1 VSTHFLNIINQE
13 SKSKVLEPE
22 SATTNT
28 LPKLKTG
35 LRIAPFHDGS
45 AAGERYLVEV
55 GETCFVASKN
65 MRDVLLALEDKP
77 ETLEELAAV
86 YEQQTGASIT
96 TEVLA
101 DVVANR
107 IPDSLFDHTP
117 EPKNK
122 RPFIFSF
129 NLLSE
134 QTIRPIS
141 DRLQVLYAKPIV
153 LIVCALFLVAEYLVF
168 THSLRAIRHPF
179 NLRDLVFSYI
189 AIVGI
194 TLFHELGHASA
205 CRRFECPHGYI
216 CFALYFLYPPF
227 YTDVTKVWRLPGL
240 KRAVVDL
247 GGVYFQAMIF
257 IVLTPYVMLTHD
269 LFTLRLLWGMNLMMF
284 FTLNPIF
291 KMDGYWL
298 LSDLSGLSNLHE
310 QMRGAWVSLGRKLF
324 RRPAVEME
332 TLQAQ
337 GLRLKVLYV
346 YSVLAVLYYTYIIE
360 FVYGSIGSVLV
371 HYPQRAGYLLTL
383 FQKAFN
389 DGAIEATTFFA
400 LRLVRETVWPVI
412 LCVMICFMA
421 YRLIGF
427 LFRTLS
433 GVMSGFQL
441 TLSMPRWVYALDEI
455 LKSRKSR
462 NPV

>member
-65 MRDVLLALEDKP
+65 MRDVLLALEGKP
-77 ETLEELAAV
+77 ETLEELAAI

-205 CRRFECPHGYI
+205 CRRFECPHGDI
-216 CFALYFLYPPF
+216 GFALYFIYPAF

-400 LRLVRETVWPVI
+400 LRLVRETFWPVI

>member
-13 SKSKVLEPE
+13 GKSKVLEPE

-77 ETLEELAAV
+77 ETLEELAAI

-141 DRLQVLYAKPIV
+141 DRLKVLYAKPIV

-179 NLRDLVFSYI
+179 NLRDLLFSYI

-205 CRRFECPHGYI
+205 CRRFECPHGDI
-216 CFALYFLYPPF
+216 GFALYFIYPAF

-346 YSVLAVLYYTYIIE
+346 YSVLAVLYYAYIIE

-421 YRLIGF
+421 YRVIGF

>member
-1 VSTHFLNIINQE
+1 MH
-13 SKSKVLEPE
+13 VLELG

-65 MRDVLLALEDKP
+65 MRDVLTALEDKP
-77 ETLEELAAV
+77 ETLEELAAI
-86 YEQQTGASIT
+86 YEEQTGASIT

-101 DVVANR
+101 DVVASR

-141 DRLQVLYAKPIV
+141 DRLKVLYAKPVV
-153 LIVCALFLVAEYLVF
+153 LIVCAAFVVAEYFVF
-168 THSLRAIRHPF
+168 THSLRAIHHSF
-179 NLRDLVFSYI
+179 NLRDLVLSYV
-189 AIVGI
+189 ALVAV

-205 CRRFECPHGYI
+205 CRRFECPHGDI
-216 CFALYFLYPPF
+216 GFALYFIYPAF
-227 YTDVTKVWRLPGL
+227 YTDVTKAWRLPRL

-257 IVLTPYVMLTHD
+257 IVLTPYAMLTHD
-269 LFTLRLLWGMNLMMF
+269 LFTLRLLWVMNFMMF

-298 LSDLSGLSNLHE
+298 LSDLSGLSNLHQ
-310 QMRGAWVSLGRKLF
+310 QMRDAWVRIGRKVF
-324 RRPAVEME
+324 RRPAVEPGA
-332 TLQAQ
+332 LQSQ
-337 GLRLKVLYV
+337 GVRLKVLYV
-346 YSVLAVLYYTYIIE
+346 YSVLAVLYYAYIIE
-360 FVYGSIGSVLV
+360 FVYGSIGSVLA
-371 HYPQRAGYLLTL
+371 HYPQRAGYLIAVL
-383 FQKAFN
+383 QKAFH
-389 DGAIEATTFFA
+389 DGAIEATVEFA

-412 LCVMICFMA
+412 LSVMICFMA
-421 YRLIGF
+421 YRLCRF
-427 LFRTLS
+427 LYRTMV
-433 GVMSGFQL
+433 GVMAGFEL
-441 TLSMPRWVYALDEI
+441 TISMPRWVYALDDAI
-455 LKSRKSR
+455 SGWKARR
-462 NPV
+462 

>member
-1 VSTHFLNIINQE
+1 M
-13 SKSKVLEPE
+13 LEPG
-22 SATTNT
+22 SATTNS

-55 GETCFVASKN
+55 GETCLVASKN

-77 ETLEELAAV
+77 ETLEDLAAI
-86 YEQQTGASIT
+86 YERQTGVTIT

-134 QTIRPIS
+134 KTIRPIS
-141 DRLQVLYAKPIV
+141 DRLKVLYAKPIV
-153 LIVCALFLVAEYLVF
+153 LIVCALFLVAEYFVF
-168 THSLRAIRHPF
+168 SHSLRAIRHHF
-179 NLRDLVFSYI
+179 SLRDLVFSYI
-189 AIVGI
+189 AIVGV

-205 CRRFECPHGYI
+205 CRRFECPHGDI
-216 CFALYFLYPPF
+216 GFALYFIYPAF
-227 YTDVTKVWRLPGL
+227 YTDVTKVWRLPRL

-247 GGVYFQAMIF
+247 GGVYFQAIIF
-257 IVLTPYVMLTHD
+257 VVLTPYVMLTHD
-269 LFTLRLLWGMNLMMF
+269 LFTLRLLWGMNFMMF

-298 LSDLSGLSNLHE
+298 LSDLSGLTNLHE
-310 QMRGAWVSLGRKLF
+310 QMRDAWVKFGRKLL
-324 RRPAVEME
+324 RRPVVEMA

-346 YSVLAVLYYTYIIE
+346 YSVLAVLYYAYIAE
-360 FVYGSIGSVLV
+360 FVYGSIGAVLV
-371 HYPQRAGYLLTL
+371 HYPQRAAALITVW
-383 FQKAFN
+383 QRAFH
-389 DGAIEATTFFA
+389 DGAIEATVFFS
-400 LRLVRETVWPVI
+400 LRLVRETVWPLL
-412 LCVMICFMA
+412 LCVMICFMV
-421 YRLIGF
+421 YRLGSF
-427 LFRTLS
+427 LYRTIFS
-433 GVMSGFQL
+433 VMSGFQL
-441 TLSMPRWVYALDEI
+441 TISMPRWVYALDDAI
-455 LKSRKSR
+455 SGWRAR
-462 NPV
+462 R

>member
-1 VSTHFLNIINQE
+1 
-13 SKSKVLEPE
+13 VLEPE

-55 GETCFVASKN
+55 GETCFVAGKN
-65 MRDVLLALEDKP
+65 MRDVLLALEERP
-77 ETLEELAAV
+77 ETLEALAAI
-86 YEQQTGASIT
+86 YEQQTGQQIT

-101 DVVANR
+101 DLVANR

-134 QTIRPIS
+134 KTIRPLS
-141 DRLQVLYAKPIV
+141 DRLQVLYAKPVV
-153 LIVCALFLVAEYLVF
+153 LVVCALFVVAEYLVF

-179 NLRDLVFSYI
+179 NLRDLLLSYVVI
-189 AIVGI
+189 LGI

-205 CRRFECPHGYI
+205 CRRFECPHGDI
-216 CFALYFLYPPF
+216 GFALYFIYPAF
-227 YTDVTKVWRLPGL
+227 YTDVTKVWRLPRL

-257 IVLTPYVMLTHD
+257 VVLTPYVMFTHD
-269 LFTLRLLWGMNLMMF
+269 LFTLRLLWGMNFMMF

-310 QMRGAWVSLGRKLF
+310 QMSDAWVRIGRKLF
-324 RRPAVEME
+324 RRRAVEPA

-337 GLRLKVLYV
+337 GVRLKVLYV
-346 YSVLAVLYYTYIIE
+346 YSVLAVLYYAYIVE
-360 FVYGSIGSVLV
+360 FVYGSIGTVLTR
-371 HYPQRAGYLLTL
+371 YPQRAGYLITVI
-383 FQKAFN
+383 QKAFH
-389 DGAIEATTFFA
+389 DGAIEATVFFA

-412 LCVMICFMA
+412 LSVMICFMILRVSRFV
-421 YRLIGF
+421 YRM
-427 LFRTLS
+427 LS
-433 GVMSGFQL
+433 SVMAGFQL
-441 TLSMPRWVYALDEI
+441 TIAMPRWLYALDDAI
-455 LKSRKSR
+455 SGWKARR
-462 NPV
+462 

>member
-101 DVVANR
+101 DVIANR
-107 IPDSLFDHTP
+107 IPDSFFDHTP

-141 DRLQVLYAKPIV
+141 DRLKVLYAKPIV
-153 LIVCALFLVAEYLVF
+153 LIVCALFVVAEYLVF
-168 THSLRAIRHPF
+168 THSLRAIRYPF

-205 CRRFECPHGYI
+205 CRRFECPHGDI
-216 CFALYFLYPPF
+216 GFALYFIYPAF

>member
-77 ETLEELAAV
+77 ETLEELAAI

-205 CRRFECPHGYI
+205 CRRFECPHGDI
-216 CFALYFLYPPF
+216 GFALYFIYPAF

-346 YSVLAVLYYTYIIE
+346 YSVLAVLYYAYIIE

-421 YRLIGF
+421 YRVIGF

>member
-1 VSTHFLNIINQE
+1 
-13 SKSKVLEPE
+13 
-22 SATTNT
+22 
-28 LPKLKTG
+28 
-35 LRIAPFHDGS
+35 
-45 AAGERYLVEV
+45 
-55 GETCFVASKN
+55 
-65 MRDVLLALEDKP
+65 
-77 ETLEELAAV
+77 
-86 YEQQTGASIT
+86 
-96 TEVLA
+96 
-101 DVVANR
+101 
-107 IPDSLFDHTP
+107 
-117 EPKNK
+117 
-122 RPFIFSF
+122 
-129 NLLSE
+129 
-134 QTIRPIS
+134 
-141 DRLQVLYAKPIV
+141 

-205 CRRFECPHGYI
+205 CRRFECPHGDI
-216 CFALYFLYPPF
+216 GFALYFIYPAF

-337 GLRLKVLYV
+337 GLRLKVLYI
-346 YSVLAVLYYTYIIE
+346 YSVLAVLYYAYIIE

-389 DGAIEATTFFA
+389 DGAIEATIFFA

-412 LCVMICFMA
+412 LSVMICFMA

-427 LFRTLS
+427 LYRTLS
-433 GVMSGFQL
+433 GVMNGFQL
-441 TLSMPRWVYALDEI
+441 TLSMPRWVYALDDAI
-455 LKSRKSR
+455 SGWKARR
-462 NPV
+462 